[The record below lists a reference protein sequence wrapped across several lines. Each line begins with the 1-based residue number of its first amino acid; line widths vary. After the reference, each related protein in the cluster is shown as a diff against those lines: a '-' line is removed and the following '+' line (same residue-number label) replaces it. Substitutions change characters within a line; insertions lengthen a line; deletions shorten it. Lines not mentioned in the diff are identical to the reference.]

1 MSKHRVTLNDTERRA
16 PSTLETGWLNQGVVR
31 PHSQFIHED
40 DGNRGCLYT
49 VCDCNRFVVG
59 AEARTPRPGS
69 LPRRI
74 RAPLPGLRQIS

>member
-1 MSKHRVTLNDTERRA
+1 MTPNVEPLRPSKQAGSTRVLCGTC
-16 PSTLETGWLNQGVVR
+16 G
-31 PHSQFIHED
+31 HSQFIHED

-49 VCDCNRFVVG
+49 VCDCNRFVMG

-74 RAPLPGLRQIS
+74 RAPLPEGLRQIS

>member
-31 PHSQFIHED
+31 TLAVRHED

-74 RAPLPGLRQIS
+74 RAPLPEGLRQIS